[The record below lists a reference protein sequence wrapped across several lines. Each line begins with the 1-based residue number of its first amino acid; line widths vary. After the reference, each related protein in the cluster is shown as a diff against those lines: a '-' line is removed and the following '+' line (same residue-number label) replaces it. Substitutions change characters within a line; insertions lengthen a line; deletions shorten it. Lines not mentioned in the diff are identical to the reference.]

1 MQDRDELAKYIC
13 DRIETTPIRC
23 GRSVERVGDH
33 AHRLHR
39 AVPRQHAMAHR
50 DPAHRRHRVR
60 APSTSWLRRTPSP
73 NSRSIVDALADEYEF
88 RARKDDKGDSHR
100 DAALAL
106 PKAPYALPAST

>member
-23 GRSVERVGDH
+23 GRSVE
-33 AHRLHR
+33 
-39 AVPRQHAMAHR
+39 
-50 DPAHRRHRVR
+50 
-60 APSTSWLRRTPSP
+60 
-73 NSRSIVDALADEYEF
+73 RSIVDALADEYEF